1 MSLRMSILKSLKSQT
16 LYLRNGS
23 LRSLNS
29 LTWIYPT
36 IRSQGSCYN
45 LQKLVYPNVK
55 FIDLSHN
62 YFKGL
67 IPSNIGDLMPSLQ
80 ILDLLENLLNG
91 KIPLSIRKMKDL
103 TMLCLKSNQLSG
115 ELPNHW
121 NKLQNLKVVDI
132 SYNHLHGKIPRSM
145 GFLSSLS
152 ILVLSNNHLYGE
164 IPSTLQY
171 CSLLSIDLG
180 GNHLSGNLPSWIG
193 PNILILHLRS
203 NLFNG
208 IILREWCGLSFLHIL
223 DIAQNNLFGSIPD
236 YLNNLTTL
244 VYSNN
249 TDQYNSFDLIYIEK
263 AIIVTKG
270 RELQYGTTLKY

>member
-1 MSLRMSILKSLKSQT
+1 
-16 LYLRNGS
+16 
-23 LRSLNS
+23 
-29 LTWIYPT
+29 
-36 IRSQGSCYN
+36 
-45 LQKLVYPNVK
+45 
-55 FIDLSHN
+55 
-62 YFKGL
+62 
-67 IPSNIGDLMPSLQ
+67 
-80 ILDLLENLLNG
+80 
-91 KIPLSIRKMKDL
+91 MKDL

-270 RELQYGTTLKY
+270 RELQYGTTLKYVNNIDLLGNNLTGIIPNEITSLQGLGTLKLSVRL